1 MKILFSSQ
9 HFWPENFPTNDLV
22 QALVE
27 RGLEV
32 DVLTGK
38 PNYPQGRYYP
48 GYRGRGCQRESW
60 SGASV
65 FRVPL
70 AARGSGSAL
79 RLVLNYVSFVVSGL
93 IGAPWLLRRRRYSV
107 IFVYGSSPILQAL
120 PALLLGWLKRC
131 PVIIWVQDLWPESL
145 EATGYVRNPRILKA
159 VARVVRFIYRH
170 ADLLL
175 LQSRAFESPV
185 AKLAS
190 GTPIAYYPNSVDAVF
205 ARAPASDAVD
215 IPGLKAG
222 FPVVFAG
229 NIGAAQGVE
238 VILEAAS
245 LLRDTPDIHFVVVGD
260 GVRRDWLRQE
270 VSARGLTNVSLPGGY
285 PVAAMPGLLQQ
296 AAVLLV
302 TLLDHPAFRAT
313 VPSKVQTY
321 MAIGRPIVAGLNGE
335 GARLVKEADAGL
347 ATPAGDAAALAEA
360 ILQLYRMA
368 PAERERLGVNGR
380 RYFETHF
387 DRSRL
392 VDRLLGHFRSV
403 SDPGGGER

>member
-145 EATGYVRNPRILKA
+145 EATGYVRNPGILKA

-205 ARAPASDAVD
+205 ARAPAGEAVD

>member
-1 MKILFSSQ
+1 VKILFSSQ

-205 ARAPASDAVD
+205 ARAPAGEAVD

-245 LLRDTPDIHFVVVGD
+245 LLREAPDIHFVVVGD

>member
-1 MKILFSSQ
+1 
-9 HFWPENFPTNDLV
+9 
-22 QALVE
+22 
-27 RGLEV
+27 
-32 DVLTGK
+32 
-38 PNYPQGRYYP
+38 
-48 GYRGRGCQRESW
+48 
-60 SGASV
+60 
-65 FRVPL
+65 
-70 AARGSGSAL
+70 
-79 RLVLNYVSFVVSGL
+79 
-93 IGAPWLLRRRRYSV
+93 
-107 IFVYGSSPILQAL
+107 
-120 PALLLGWLKRC
+120 
-131 PVIIWVQDLWPESL
+131 
-145 EATGYVRNPRILKA
+145 
-159 VARVVRFIYRH
+159 
-170 ADLLL
+170 
-175 LQSRAFESPV
+175 
-185 AKLAS
+185 
-190 GTPIAYYPNSVDAVF
+190 
-205 ARAPASDAVD
+205 
-215 IPGLKAG
+215 
-222 FPVVFAG
+222 
-229 NIGAAQGVE
+229 
-238 VILEAAS
+238 
-245 LLRDTPDIHFVVVGD
+245 VVVGD

>member
-1 MKILFSSQ
+1 VKILFSSQ

-368 PAERERLGVNGR
+368 PAERERLGANGR

>member
-1 MKILFSSQ
+1 VKILFSSQ